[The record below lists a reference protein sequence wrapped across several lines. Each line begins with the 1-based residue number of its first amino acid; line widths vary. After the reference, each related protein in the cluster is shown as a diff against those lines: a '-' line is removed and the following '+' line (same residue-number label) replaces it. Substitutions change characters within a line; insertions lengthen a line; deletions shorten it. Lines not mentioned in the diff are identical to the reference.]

1 MTDQLNRVIDDGEY
15 VIEDH
20 NHGNYGRIESMVE
33 INFWI
38 NVGYLFYIADFVM
51 AQKTPTDKM
60 SRSAFNL
67 RW

>member
-33 INFWI
+33 INF
-38 NVGYLFYIADFVM
+38 
-51 AQKTPTDKM
+51 
-60 SRSAFNL
+60 
-67 RW
+67 